1 MSFRGKYR
9 FAETV
14 NQVEEILIAV
24 FLGLMTLITFSNVIA
39 RYIFNANLLWALEV
53 TLFLFAWLVL
63 LGMSYC
69 VKKQLHIGIDV
80 VVSLFPT
87 YWQRWIALFGV
98 AVCLAFS
105 LLLLKGS
112 WDYWFPFV
120 TSRAFLETEDVP
132 MPIFLHFLGD
142 WLNEG
147 ERYEKLPRFIPYFV
161 LPLGAFLLTFRFI
174 ELGWRINS
182 GKSDG
187 LIHHHKPADVKK
199 AR

>member
-1 MSFRGKYR
+1 MSLRGKYR
-9 FAETV
+9 FGETV
-14 NQVEEILIAV
+14 NQVEEILIAI

-39 RYIFNANLLWALEV
+39 RYIFNTNLLWALEV

-80 VVSLFPT
+80 VVSLFPS
-87 YWQRWIALFGV
+87 YWQRWIALLGV

-132 MPIFLHFLGD
+132 MPVFLHFLGD

-161 LPLGAFLLTFRFI
+161 LPLGASLLTFRFI
-174 ELGWRINS
+174 ELGWRISS
-182 GKSDG
+182 GKSSG
-187 LIHHHKPADVKK
+187 LIHHHKPVDLEK

>member
-1 MSFRGKYR
+1 MGYRGENSFGKYIDQIE
-9 FAETV
+9 ET
-14 NQVEEILIAV
+14 LIAI

-39 RYIFNANLLWALEV
+39 RYIFNGNLLWALEV

-69 VKKQLHIGIDV
+69 VKKQLHIGVDFV
-80 VVSLFPT
+80 VNSLPE
-87 YWQRWIALFGV
+87 RWRRGVALFAV
-98 AVCLAFS
+98 SVCLAFS

-132 MPIFLHFLGD
+132 IPGFLQFLGG

-147 ERYEKLPRFIPYFV
+147 EHYENLPRFIPYFA
-161 LPLGAFLLTFRFI
+161 LPLGAALLTFRYI
-174 ELGWRINS
+174 ELGWSIIA

-187 LIHHHKPADVKK
+187 LIHHHEAEDVVR

>member
-24 FLGLMTLITFSNVIA
+24 FLGLMTLITFSNVVA

-80 VVSLFPT
+80 VVGFFPI
-87 YWQRWIALFGV
+87 YWQRRIALFGV

-132 MPIFLHFLGD
+132 MPVFLHFLGD

-147 ERYEKLPRFIPYFV
+147 ERYEKVPRFIPYFV
-161 LPLGAFLLTFRFI
+161 LPLGASLLTFRFM
-174 ELGWRINS
+174 ELGWQIS
-182 GKSDG
+182 TGKSDG
-187 LIHHHKPADVKK
+187 LIHHHKPADLKK

>member
-1 MSFRGKYR
+1 MSVRGKDLFR
-9 FAETV
+9 KSV
-14 NQVEEILIAV
+14 DQVEETLIAV

-39 RYIFNANLLWALEV
+39 RYVFNENLLWALEA

-80 VVSLFPT
+80 VVTLFPKRFR
-87 YWQRWIALFGV
+87 RWLALFGIS
-98 AVCLAFS
+98 VCLAFS
-105 LLLLKGS
+105 LLRLKGS

-132 MPIFLHFLGD
+132 IPGFLQFLSD

-147 ERYEKLPRFIPYFV
+147 ESYEKLPRFIPYFA
-161 LPLGAFLLTFRFI
+161 LPLGAALLTFRFL
-174 ELGWRINS
+174 ELGWRIGA

-187 LIHHHKPADVKK
+187 LIHRHKPSDLKK
-199 AR
+199 GR

>member
-1 MSFRGKYR
+1 MSFRGKDR
-9 FAETV
+9 FGKSVDRIEET
-14 NQVEEILIAV
+14 LIAI

-39 RYIFNANLLWALEV
+39 RYVFNENLLWALEA

-80 VVSLFPT
+80 VISLFPT
-87 YWQRWIALFGV
+87 CWRRWIALFGV

-105 LLLLKGS
+105 LLLLKSS

-132 MPIFLHFLGD
+132 IPGFLQFLSD
-142 WLNEG
+142 WLNDG
-147 ERYEKLPRFIPYFV
+147 ERYEKLPRFIPYFA
-161 LPLGAFLLTFRFI
+161 LPLGAVLLTYRFI
-174 ELGWRINS
+174 ELGWRIGM

-187 LIHHHKPADVKK
+187 LIHHHKSADLKK